1 MNHGNMKVLPI
12 TINIYAENEQEAERA
27 RQSLGGFV
35 DQMGQMG
42 IMVTGNKI
50 ADGMSRWEKNTFVK
64 SKIINHFK
72 NN

>member
-1 MNHGNMKVLPI
+1 MKVFPI
-12 TINIYAENEQEAERA
+12 TIKIYAEEEQEAERA
-27 RQSLGGFV
+27 RQALGGFV

-50 ADGMSRWEKNTFVK
+50 ADGMSHWDKNAFVK

-72 NN
+72 NNQQ